1 MELIFNVHGHSCDL
15 ALHPISEKTA
25 RNIKKHGSEVYSMK
39 PLEWWRKGNTATWG
53 MRMDDNCNIK
63 VTLDGNPVE
72 LDYGAITANP
82 MQIRRRMYLDSKA
95 KFLCVLG
102 FDNEI
107 CNFSWKWENIEEFD
121 PSRFEFMVHQ
131 WDRIMGEKDY
141 FILDEIRYN
150 GVFADRHDWC
160 DAAGFS
166 LVTPRVI
173 DLREVRQELTQ
184 GASEHTGAPFPAP
197 KIPSPA
203 TTA

>member
-1 MELIFNVHGHSCDL
+1 
-15 ALHPISEKTA
+15 
-25 RNIKKHGSEVYSMK
+25 
-39 PLEWWRKGNTATWG
+39 
-53 MRMDDNCNIK
+53 
-63 VTLDGNPVE
+63 
-72 LDYGAITANP
+72 
-82 MQIRRRMYLDSKA
+82 
-95 KFLCVLG
+95 
-102 FDNEI
+102 
-107 CNFSWKWENIEEFD
+107 
-121 PSRFEFMVHQ
+121 
-131 WDRIMGEKDY
+131 MGEKDY

-197 KIPSPA
+197 KIPAST